1 MILFRRNRVKTEE
14 TTGCATLENSRR
26 IFTDGMDE
34 LYQLSFLLTA
44 TDDKAEQCFVA
55 GLKESLRSNR
65 VFKEWARSW
74 AKRVI
79 IQDAIRE
86 LKPCPPVA
94 SSSFSVVPYS
104 TGELPN
110 QDQHFNLDRGLG
122 LADFDRFVFVISVLG
137 HYSNRDCAMLLGCSS
152 RQVVEARVRGF
163 EQFNA
168 PLLMMA
174 EIP

>member
-1 MILFRRNRVKTEE
+1 MTLFRRNRVKTEE
-14 TTGCATLENSRR
+14 TTGYATLENFRR
-26 IFTDGMDE
+26 IVTDGMDE

-79 IQDAIRE
+79 IQNAIRE
-86 LKPCPPVA
+86 LKPCPPVV

-110 QDQHFNLDRGLG
+110 QGSAFQPRSSFGLG
-122 LADFDRFVFVISVLG
+122 RL
-137 HYSNRDCAMLLGCSS
+137 
-152 RQVVEARVRGF
+152 
-163 EQFNA
+163 
-168 PLLMMA
+168 
-174 EIP
+174 